1 MEGGKPEVVMEK
13 DQSARRTF
21 GKMRGA
27 RPIAPGLDRARSTPI
42 GARRGLQQSREALM
56 TSFRESLT
64 QGQSRVKE
72 MPRAVNMMT
81 YLIQRDAH
89 HPR

>member
-1 MEGGKPEVVMEK
+1 MEK

-27 RPIAPGLDRARSTPI
+27 RPIAPAPDRARSTPI
-42 GARRGLQQSREALM
+42 DGRRGLQQSCEALM

-72 MPRAVNMMT
+72 MPRRAVNMMT